1 MISDHDV
8 IDVMI
13 SNHVCSWRI
22 FEISTVAT
30 VRVKTKENV
39 ERLLLVAVLMSHWG
53 SDCFL
58 PRAPEL
64 PSL

>member
-1 MISDHDV
+1 MISDRDV

-13 SNHVCSWRI
+13 SDHVCSWHI

-39 ERLLLVAVLMSHWG
+39 EWLLLVAVLMSHWG

-58 PRAPEL
+58 PKAPEL